1 MIHVTEMD
9 EMRAKLS
16 QLKEEEKEGAKKR
29 DDMKKMS
36 RERIAS
42 VHNERQEL
50 TASITQL
57 QSDVNATTKEKEEV
71 EDRATKQKDATS
83 KVALL
88 LTEEKQKVEEGRGTL
103 RDKRREEDTLREEVA
118 TLSQREEELRA
129 RV

>member
-1 MIHVTEMD
+1 MTEMD

-29 DDMKKMS
+29 DDKKKKS
-36 RERIAS
+36 QERIAS

-57 QSDVNATTKEKEEV
+57 QSDVNAATKEKEEV
-71 EDRATKQKDATS
+71 EDRAMKQKDATS

-88 LTEEKQKVEEGRGTL
+88 LTEEKQKVEEGRGML

>member
-1 MIHVTEMD
+1 MTEMD

-29 DDMKKMS
+29 DDMKKKS
-36 RERIAS
+36 QERIAS

-50 TASITQL
+50 TASIIQL
-57 QSDVNATTKEKEEV
+57 QSDVNAATKEKEEV
-71 EDRATKQKDATS
+71 EDRAMKQKDATS

-88 LTEEKQKVEEGRGTL
+88 LTEEKQKVEEGRGML

>member
-1 MIHVTEMD
+1 MTEMD

-16 QLKEEEKEGAKKR
+16 QLKEEEKDGAKKR
-29 DDMKKMS
+29 DDMKKKS
-36 RERIAS
+36 QERIAS

-57 QSDVNATTKEKEEV
+57 QSDVNAATKEKEEV
-71 EDRATKQKDATS
+71 EDRAMKQKDATS

-88 LTEEKQKVEEGRGTL
+88 LTEEKQKVEEGRGML

>member
-1 MIHVTEMD
+1 MTEMD

-29 DDMKKMS
+29 DDMKKKS
-36 RERIAS
+36 QERIAS

-50 TASITQL
+50 TACITQL
-57 QSDVNATTKEKEEV
+57 QSDVNAATKEKEEV
-71 EDRATKQKDATS
+71 EDRAMKQKDATS

-88 LTEEKQKVEEGRGTL
+88 LTEEKQKVEEGRGML
-103 RDKRREEDTLREEVA
+103 RDKLREEDTLREEVA

>member
-1 MIHVTEMD
+1 MSHVTEMD

-29 DDMKKMS
+29 DDKKKKS
-36 RERIAS
+36 QERIAS

-57 QSDVNATTKEKEEV
+57 QSDVNAATKEKEEV
-71 EDRATKQKDATS
+71 EDRAMKQKDATS

-88 LTEEKQKVEEGRGTL
+88 LTEEKQKVEEGRGML
-103 RDKRREEDTLREEVA
+103 RDKRREADTLREEVA
-118 TLSQREEELRA
+118 TLSHREEELRA

>member
-1 MIHVTEMD
+1 MTEMD

-29 DDMKKMS
+29 DDMKKKS
-36 RERIAS
+36 QERIAS

-71 EDRATKQKDATS
+71 EDRAMKQKDATS

>member
-1 MIHVTEMD
+1 MSHVTEMD
-9 EMRAKLS
+9 TIRAKIS

-29 DDMKKMS
+29 DDMKKKS
-36 RERIAS
+36 QERITS
-42 VHNERQEL
+42 VHNERKQL

-57 QSDVNATTKEKEEV
+57 QSDVNAVTKEKEEV
-71 EDRATKQKDATS
+71 EDRAMKQKDATS

-88 LTEEKQKVEEGRGTL
+88 LTEEKQKIEEGSGML
-103 RDKRREEDTLREEVA
+103 RDKQKEEDTLRKEVT

>member
-1 MIHVTEMD
+1 MSHVTEMD
-9 EMRAKLS
+9 EMRATLS

-29 DDMKKMS
+29 DDMKKKS
-36 RERIAS
+36 QERIAS

-57 QSDVNATTKEKEEV
+57 QSDVNAATKEKEEV
-71 EDRATKQKDATS
+71 EDRAMKQKDATS

-88 LTEEKQKVEEGRGTL
+88 LTEEKQKVEEGRGML

>member
-1 MIHVTEMD
+1 MSHVTEMD

-29 DDMKKMS
+29 DDKKKKS
-36 RERIAS
+36 QERIAS

-57 QSDVNATTKEKEEV
+57 QSDVNAATKEKEEV
-71 EDRATKQKDATS
+71 EDRAMKQKDATS

-88 LTEEKQKVEEGRGTL
+88 LTEEKQKVEEGRGML